1 MSALCKIFQFVLNI
15 FEQVL
20 NVVVSALKMVADA
33 AVDVLSEIVS
43 AAGSALGISGST
55 FLWLGLGFGLWFF
68 MKRDKGGV
76 NRLEISASETK
87 NRASSRTNLGGQT

>member
-1 MSALCKIFQFVLNI
+1 MNVLCKIFQFVLNI

-33 AVDVLSEIVS
+33 AIDVLSEIVS
-43 AAGSALGISGST
+43 AAGKALGISGNT

-68 MKRDKGGV
+68 MKREGNKGGV
-76 NRLEISASETK
+76 NRLEISASEKK
-87 NRASSRTNLGGQT
+87 NRTSSYVNSGG

>member
-20 NVVVSALKMVADA
+20 NVVVTALKMVADA

-43 AAGSALGISGST
+43 AAGQALGISGNT
-55 FLWLGLGFGLWFF
+55 FLWIGLGFGLWFF
-68 MKRDKGGV
+68 MKREGNKGGV
-76 NRLEISASETK
+76 NRLEISSSEK
-87 NRASSRTNLGGQT
+87 KDRTSGYTGSGG